1 MEAGRPPPLKTDVKI
16 NNFLLKILLCSL
28 FVNIYR
34 VSSKCQTLYE
44 APEVERI
51 GHSPC
56 EKVVDGL
63 GQLCAWAMGLFKGAC
78 H

>member
-56 EKVVDGL
+56 
-63 GQLCAWAMGLFKGAC
+63 
-78 H
+78 